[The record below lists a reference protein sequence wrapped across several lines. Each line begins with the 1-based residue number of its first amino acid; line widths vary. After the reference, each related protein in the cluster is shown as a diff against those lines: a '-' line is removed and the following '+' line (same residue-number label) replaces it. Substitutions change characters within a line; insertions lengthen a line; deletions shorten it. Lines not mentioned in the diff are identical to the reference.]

1 MGECQ
6 VENREMNGRC
16 QAEKRV
22 INGRVLDWEKRD
34 EWESARQRKE

>member
-6 VENREMNGRC
+6 VENREMNGKC

-22 INGRVLDWEKRD
+22 INGGVLDWEKRD